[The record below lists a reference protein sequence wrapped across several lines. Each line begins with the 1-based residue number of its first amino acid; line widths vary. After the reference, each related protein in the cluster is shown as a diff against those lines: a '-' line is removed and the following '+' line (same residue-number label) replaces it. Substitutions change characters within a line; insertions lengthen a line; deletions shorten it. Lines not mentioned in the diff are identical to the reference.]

1 MVAVISVLAA
11 LLVLA
16 PPPALSQRFEIEF
29 ITEELPWAIVD
40 KGYSPPPLEVRGGG
54 ICPLGGTGYAV
65 VSGILPP
72 GVQLSRLGYISGTPL
87 RTGSF
92 PVTIRAVN
100 GCSWTGRRFTL
111 VVTGAPVLTV
121 TPAKLEFRYTAGE
134 GLPPEQTVQVSATW
148 PKLAY
153 QMTAAGAAWVHA
165 TPEHGFT
172 PREGSAV
179 TGDVVHVRV
188 DPGALKPGQYSAT
201 IAVSAWRALHT
212 PLITIELTITGN

>member
-16 PPPALSQRFEIEF
+16 PLPALSQPSEIEF

-54 ICPLGGTGYAV
+54 ICPLGGMGYAV
-65 VSGILPP
+65 VSGAPPP
-72 GVQLSRLGYISGTPL
+72 GVQLSRLGYFSGTPL

-92 PVTIRAVN
+92 PLTIRATN
-100 GCSWTGRRFTL
+100 GCSWTGRRFIL
-111 VVTGAPVLTV
+111 IVTGAPVLTV
-121 TPAKLEFRYTAGE
+121 TPTKLDFQYAAGDDP
-134 GLPPEQTVQVSATW
+134 PPEQTVQVAATW

-153 QMTAAGAAWVHA
+153 QMTAAGAGWVQA
-165 TPEHGFT
+165 TPDHGFT
-172 PREGSAV
+172 PREDSAV

-188 DPGALKPGQYSAT
+188 DPGGLKPGHYSAT
-201 IAVSAWRALHT
+201 IAISAWQAMDT
-212 PLITIELTITGN
+212 PLVRIELTVTGN